1 MRLIEQFP
9 SDSRFRYV
17 LTRGWDGPA
26 LGVSYRRMAFVMLN
40 PSTADEHRDDPTV
53 RRCRSFAHDWGCDGI
68 AIVNLFAYRTPSREA
83 LWSATGDVV
92 GPENDRALLAVSR
105 AAGQVVFAWGSDG
118 ARSDRARGVIE
129 LLALPSPVCLGIT
142 ANGTAPPSA
151 IHGTRRS
158 GDSLSTGVA
167 PKAVSP

>member
-26 LGVSYRRMAFVMLN
+26 LGISYRRIAFVMLN
-40 PSTADEHRDDPTV
+40 PSTADEHEDDPTV

-92 GPENDRALLAVSR
+92 GPEN
-105 AAGQVVFAWGSDG
+105 GS
-118 ARSDRARGVIE
+118 
-129 LLALPSPVCLGIT
+129 
-142 ANGTAPPSA
+142 
-151 IHGTRRS
+151 
-158 GDSLSTGVA
+158 GVA
-167 PKAVSP
+167 RRLSRGGPGCVCMGERRGPQRPG